1 MEFTLALEFTFSSQ
15 QNSQKQSNLIVTK
28 LKLVNLN
35 YILDYKLV
43 IEKILKLVIRQVLM
57 IYMLYSALKSM
68 LYLHIVHNFKTCFI
82 YFQQFL
88 V

>member
-1 MEFTLALEFTFSSQ
+1 M
-15 QNSQKQSNLIVTK
+15 IVTK

-57 IYMLYSALKSM
+57 IYIIFCTKINVVFAYSA
-68 LYLHIVHNFKTCFI
+68 
-82 YFQQFL
+82 QF
-88 V
+88 

>member
-1 MEFTLALEFTFSSQ
+1 MNYNIFRNKTVKISRS
-15 QNSQKQSNLIVTK
+15 LIDAK
-28 LKLVNLN
+28 SELVNLN